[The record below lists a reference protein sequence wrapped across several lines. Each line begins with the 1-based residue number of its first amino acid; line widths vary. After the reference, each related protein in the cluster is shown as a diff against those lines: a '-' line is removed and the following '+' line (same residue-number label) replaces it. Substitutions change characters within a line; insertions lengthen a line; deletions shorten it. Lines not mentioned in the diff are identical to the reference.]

1 MLPFGGEPEAIDAA
15 VDRIRR
21 RYGNSALTRA
31 VLVGRP
37 RTRRCPVY
45 RTEAQSRSLSTGQV
59 LMMRS
64 AATPASS
71 AR

>member
-31 VLVGRP
+31 VLVAGP
-37 RTRRCPVY
+37 DQEVPVY